1 MICLST
7 SIHVCGTRVNA
18 KGSTLGK
25 QGNQAEKCTQFNR
38 LCANVAEGRRTRL
51 RGDAGSGRL
60 KGSAMD
66 LNLLAQIMHSTA
78 ALRVSL
84 KGALGAENDWRCQMR
99 PIRQL
104 ANE

>member
-51 RGDAGSGRL
+51 RGGCWIGSLEEKRDGPEFISADHAFNGGA
-60 KGSAMD
+60 KGILEGSFE
-66 LNLLAQIMHSTA
+66 S
-78 ALRVSL
+78 
-84 KGALGAENDWRCQMR
+84 
-99 PIRQL
+99 
-104 ANE
+104 